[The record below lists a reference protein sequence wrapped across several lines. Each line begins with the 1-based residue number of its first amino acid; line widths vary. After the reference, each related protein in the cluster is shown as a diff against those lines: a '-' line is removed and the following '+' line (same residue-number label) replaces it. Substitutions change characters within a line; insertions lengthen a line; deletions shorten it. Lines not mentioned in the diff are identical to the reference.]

1 MKKKGRTD
9 NMKKK
14 INYTQGAAEALLAGM
29 NAKTAEPAPTLCKE
43 DSIRQEVS
51 GPGRKPKQ
59 PGDPTQP
66 YNTGRDERK
75 VKHINAVLTPTSY
88 AKLLKGVS
96 DSGCK
101 SMNEYIELLIEEGLR
116 KDR

>member
-1 MKKKGRTD
+1 
-9 NMKKK
+9 MKKK
-14 INYTQGAAEALLAGM
+14 INYAQGAAEALLAGM
-29 NAKTAEPAPTLCKE
+29 HDEKTEQQTTAPSRYKTIQPAGNK
-43 DSIRQEVS
+43 
-51 GPGRKPKQ
+51 PGRKPKQ
-59 PGDPTQP
+59 PGDPKQP

-116 KDR
+116 KDM